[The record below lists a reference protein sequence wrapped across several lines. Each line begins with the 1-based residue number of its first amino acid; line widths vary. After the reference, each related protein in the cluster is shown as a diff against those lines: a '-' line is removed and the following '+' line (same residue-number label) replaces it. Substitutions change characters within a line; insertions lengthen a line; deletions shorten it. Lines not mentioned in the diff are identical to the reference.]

1 MERDGSPL
9 LTDLYQLTMLQA
21 YLDCGMTDV
30 AVFEFFVRKL
40 PSTWNFLVAAGLDDV
55 LSYLEDL
62 QFAEP
67 ELEWLAAQEFSSGTI
82 DYLRHLRFTGDV
94 DALPEGAIFFPM
106 EPVLRVVASLPQAQL
121 VESRIINLLQYETLI
136 ASKAV
141 RSVLVAPDKLLV
153 EFGMRRAHG
162 AEAALLAARASYLA
176 GFSGTSNVL
185 ASMRYGIPA
194 YGTLAHSFIQAH
206 ASESEAFLDFARSH
220 RRNVVLLIDTYDTE
234 RGAERVVEVARTL
247 AEEGIVVQGVRL
259 DSGDLA
265 DHAHKVRGI
274 LDAGGLNEATIFAS
288 GNLDEWK
295 LREMRDKRAPI
306 DGFGIGSR
314 LDVSADAPYL
324 DCAYKLQEYAGIPR
338 RKRSEGKATWPG
350 RKQVFR
356 HFDGM
361 RMNYDTIAA
370 HNDSQSGEPLLRAA
384 MNKGRRVA
392 VKEPLVKVRERVCAE
407 LARLPESLRNL
418 ERSDPY
424 PVEIAESLHRLARVA
439 DESVSC

>member
-1 MERDGSPL
+1 MERGGSPL

-62 QFAEP
+62 QFTAP
-67 ELEWLAAQEFSSGTI
+67 ELEWLSAQEFSSGTI
-82 DYLRHLRFTGDV
+82 DYLRQFRFSGDV
-94 DALPEGAIFFPM
+94 DALLEGTIFFPT
-106 EPVLRVVASLPQAQL
+106 EPVLRVVAPLPQAQL
-121 VESRIINLLQYETLI
+121 VESRIINLLQFETLI

-185 ASMRYGIPA
+185 ASMRYRIPA
-194 YGTLAHSFIQAH
+194 YGTMAHSFIQAH

-234 RGAERVVEVARTL
+234 QGAQRVIDVARTL
-247 AEEGIVVQGVRL
+247 AGEGIKVHGVRL

-265 DHAHKVRGI
+265 EHACKVRAI
-274 LDAGGLNEATIFAS
+274 LDAGGLKEVTIFAS

-295 LREMRDKRAPI
+295 LRDLRDKGAPI

-324 DCAYKLQEYAGIPR
+324 DCAYKLQEYAGVPR

-356 HFDGM
+356 HFDGL
-361 RMNYDTIAA
+361 RMNYDTIAT
-370 HNDSQSGEPLLRAA
+370 HNDSQSGVPLLRAA
-384 MNKGRRVA
+384 MKNGRRVA
-392 VKEPLVKVRERVCAE
+392 AKEPLTKTRKRVGAE
-407 LARLPESLRNL
+407 LAQLPERLHRL

-424 PVEIAESLHRLARVA
+424 RVEIAESLHQLARVA
-439 DESVSC
+439 DEAVSR